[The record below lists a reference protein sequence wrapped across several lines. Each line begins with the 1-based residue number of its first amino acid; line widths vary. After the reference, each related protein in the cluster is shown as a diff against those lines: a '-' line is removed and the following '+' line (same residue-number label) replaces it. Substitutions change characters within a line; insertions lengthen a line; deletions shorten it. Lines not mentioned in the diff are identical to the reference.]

1 MVKSMVKILS
11 ISFRND
17 ELERITEL
25 MKDYNMNRHQIIKL
39 AVRRFLFPHE
49 KTVPLDGKKLSCVV
63 QSQKETGS
71 SQKQDQDDL
80 FDDEPAE
87 NNSQRVLEQKND
99 DLFP

>member
-1 MVKSMVKILS
+1 MLS

-17 ELERITEL
+17 ELRRIDEL
-25 MKDYNMNRHQIIKL
+25 MNEYGLNRHGVIKL

-49 KTVPLDGKKLSCVV
+49 KTVPLDGKKLSCVI

-80 FDDEPAE
+80 FGDEPAE
-87 NNSQRVLEQKND
+87 NNRPRVLEQEND
-99 DLFP
+99 DRWP

>member
-1 MVKSMVKILS
+1 MLS
-11 ISFRND
+11 VSFRDD
-17 ELERITEL
+17 ELKRINEL
-25 MKDYNMNRHQIIKL
+25 MNEYSLNRHSLIKL

-49 KTVPLDGKKLSCVV
+49 KTVPLDGKKLSCAV

-80 FDDEPAE
+80 FDDEPVE

>member
-1 MVKSMVKILS
+1 MLS
-11 ISFRND
+11 VSFRDD
-17 ELERITEL
+17 ELQRIDEL
-25 MKDYNMNRHQIIKL
+25 MNEYSLNRHGVIKL

-49 KTVPLDGKKLSCVV
+49 KTVPLNEKRLKCTV

-87 NNSQRVLEQKND
+87 NNSPRVLEQENL